1 MISLK
6 LNMKTLICSILF
18 LTAIFVFTGCHN
30 KAELDAN
37 GMPGKLV
44 IGVYAGGDNPNGL
57 KSALVPL
64 KDYLEKKLG
73 IEVEFNYSTDYTS
86 IIEALRAK
94 KVHVAYLSPFSYVL
108 ASQKHD
114 ITPIVTVGEDGKP
127 HMYHSVIFTNY
138 NTHLNSMEDV
148 KTRAKSLTLC
158 FADPASTSGHLIPR
172 AYLVTL
178 GLNPDNNA
186 FKQTIFAGSHPASVL
201 SVASGKIDVGC
212 STKEYG
218 LDLLLRRGVLK
229 PGLVKVLW
237 QSDPI
242 VSSPIVVRDD
252 LNKAFAK
259 KIKDIYLNMAKDAPY
274 AFQPYIKLYLT
285 HPERLSYMTVQD
297 SMYNGL
303 RKIASGIKDLNSAN

>member
-1 MISLK
+1 M
-6 LNMKTLICSILF
+6 
-18 LTAIFVFTGCHN
+18 
-30 KAELDAN
+30 
-37 GMPGKLV
+37 
-44 IGVYAGGDNPNGL
+44 
-57 KSALVPL
+57 
-64 KDYLEKKLG
+64 
-73 IEVEFNYSTDYTS
+73 
-86 IIEALRAK
+86 
-94 KVHVAYLSPFSYVL
+94 
-108 ASQKHD
+108 
-114 ITPIVTVGEDGKP
+114 GEDGKP

-186 FKQTIFAGSHPASVL
+186 FKQIIFAGSHPASVL

-218 LDLLLRRGVLK
+218 LDLLMRRGVLK
-229 PGLVKVLW
+229 PGLIKVLW

-242 VSSPIVVRDD
+242 VSSPIVVRND
-252 LNKAFAK
+252 LNKDLAK
-259 KIKDIYLNMAKDAPY
+259 KIRDLYLNLSKDAPEVFTAY
-274 AFQPYIKLYLT
+274 AKFYYP
-285 HPERLSYMTVQD
+285 HPEKLSYMTVQD